1 RYWRRPDLLRTRSA
15 RPVPARGPIRGSH
28 SQGREAGQPAG
39 AGADEIRTGDQPQ
52 DRQGAWPYRAGQ
64 PARPRRRGN
73 RMKRR
78 AFITLLGGAAMWP
91 LAARAQQPAMPVVGF
106 LRSATLTDAAHL
118 VTAFRQG
125 LKEAGFVEG
134 QNVAVEYRS
143 AEGQPDRLQAL
154 VADLVRRP
162 VAVIVANNE
171 AAVRAKA
178 TTTTVPI
185 VFVTGGGP
193 FTGGPVNSVNR
204 PGGNITGVS
213 FLSSALAAKQL
224 ELLRQLVPKATV
236 MAALV
241 DPNYSNAEIQ
251 LRNVQEAARSAGL
264 QIGVVKASNAGEID
278 AAFASLIQ
286 QRADALITQGGAFL
300 FSRRNQIVALAMR
313 HAVPAIYPLRDYA
326 VAGGLMSYGAS
337 NTDAY
342 RQVGVYAGRILKGEK
357 PAEMPVLQP
366 TKFELVINLTTAK
379 VLGLDVPDRLLALTD
394 EVIE

>member
-1 RYWRRPDLLRTRSA
+1 
-15 RPVPARGPIRGSH
+15 
-28 SQGREAGQPAG
+28 
-39 AGADEIRTGDQPQ
+39 
-52 DRQGAWPYRAGQ
+52 
-64 PARPRRRGN
+64 
-73 RMKRR
+73 MKRR
-78 AFITLLGGAAMWP
+78 EFIGLLGGAAAWP
-91 LAARAQQPAMPVVGF
+91 FAARAQQTAMPVIGF
-106 LRSATLTDAAHL
+106 LRSATLADAAHL

-143 AEGQPDRLQAL
+143 AEGRPDRLSAL
-154 VADLVRRP
+154 VADLIRRP

-171 AAVRAKA
+171 AAVQAKA
-178 TTTTVPI
+178 ATTTVPI
-185 VFVTGGGP
+185 VFATGSDPLTEGL
-193 FTGGPVNSVNR
+193 VNSLNR

-213 FLSSALAAKQL
+213 FLSSALGAKQL
-224 ELLRQLVPKATV
+224 ELLRLLVPKATV

-241 DPNYSNAEIQ
+241 DPNYTNAESQ
-251 LRNVQEAARSAGL
+251 LRNVQEAARSVGL
-264 QIGVVKASNAGEID
+264 QLRVVKASNEREIN

-286 QRADALITQGGAFL
+286 QRADALITGGGAFF

-326 VAGGLMSYGAS
+326 AAGGLMSYGAS

-342 RQVGVYAGRILKGEK
+342 RQVGVYTGRILKGEK
-357 PAEMPVLQP
+357 PAELPVLQP

-379 VLGLDVPDRLLALTD
+379 VLGLDVPDRLLALAD

>member
-1 RYWRRPDLLRTRSA
+1 MASHIGRRKFLA
-15 RPVPARGPIRGSH
+15 AV
-28 SQGREAGQPAG
+28 
-39 AGADEIRTGDQPQ
+39 
-52 DRQGAWPYRAGQ
+52 
-64 PARPRRRGN
+64 
-73 RMKRR
+73 
-78 AFITLLGGAAMWP
+78 GGAAAAWP
-91 LAARAQQPAMPVVGF
+91 IAAVAQQPAMPVVGF

-125 LKEAGFVEG
+125 LKEARFVEG

-143 AEGQPDRLQAL
+143 AEGQPDRLPAL

-162 VAVIVANNE
+162 VALIVANNE
-171 AAVRAKA
+171 AAIAAKA
-178 TTTTVPI
+178 ATTTVPI
-185 VFVTGGGP
+185 VFVTGGDPLTAGL
-193 FTGGPVNSVNR
+193 VNSLNR

-213 FLSSALAAKQL
+213 FISSALAAKQL

-241 DPNYSNAEIQ
+241 DPNYTNAEIQ
-251 LRNVQEAARSAGL
+251 LRNVQEAARSAGVQL
-264 QIGVVKASNAGEID
+264 RVVKASNAREID

-286 QRADALITQGGAFL
+286 QRADALITQGGAFF
-300 FSRRNQIVALAMR
+300 FSRRNQIVALATR

-326 VAGGLMSYGAS
+326 AAGGLMSYGAS

-342 RQVGVYAGRILKGEK
+342 RHVGVYAGRILKGEK

-366 TKFELVINLTTAK
+366 TKFELAINLTSAK